1 MKYPVLI
8 SALLSASVLA
18 ASQNP
23 ASKPADSSVKPASS
37 QPKDKPTSAPKG
49 SKKPGAKP
57 QIVTLKLLTS
67 EQRIRGGKLET
78 LTLAAS
84 YPLPKKAV
92 LRSRKYGKISS
103 ALEPELGKLF
113 NRLGKREPRS
123 AYFSNVKGNWI
134 AQQQTGWKV
143 DAKKTRD
150 NLLEALKNGDSEA
163 KIVLEL
169 TPPKRSVKDF
179 ADRGILFHFGGGQ
192 SSFAGSPTFRV
203 KNILVGANKIDQRYI
218 EAGDE
223 FNFGAYVGDIDK
235 KNGFVKGLII
245 SGGTLALEDGGGICQ
260 VSTTIFRAA
269 YLSGLPITERHEHS
283 HVVHYYDP
291 IGLEAT
297 VYTPEKN
304 FKFKNDTAK
313 ALFIQADYDAK
324 KQTLRFDLFGVKPD
338 RKVTVSKPALSDYK
352 PATKATYSA
361 DPSVR
366 LGRSRRIDVAERG
379 VTVNIRRR
387 VVLAAG
393 EVRKDTLKSVYKPWG
408 EVFAV
413 SPQDPRAQQSTP

>member
-1 MKYPVLI
+1 
-8 SALLSASVLA
+8 
-18 ASQNP
+18 
-23 ASKPADSSVKPASS
+23 VKPDS
-37 QPKDKPTSAPKG
+37 
-49 SKKPGAKP
+49 KP
-57 QIVTLKLLTS
+57 QILTLKLLTS
-67 EQRIRGGKLET
+67 EQRIKGGKLES

-84 YPLPKKAV
+84 YPLPKNAV
-92 LRSRKYGKISS
+92 LRSRKYSKISS
-103 ALEPELGKLF
+103 ALEPKLEKLF
-113 NRLGKREPRS
+113 ARLSKREPRS

-134 AQQQTGWKV
+134 GQQQTGWKV
-143 DAKKTRD
+143 DAKKTRE
-150 NLLEALKNGDSEA
+150 NLLEALKKGDSEA

-179 ADRGILFHFGGGQ
+179 SERGIVYHFGGGQ
-192 SSFAGSPTFRV
+192 SSFAGSPEFRV
-203 KNILVGANKIDQRYI
+203 KNILVGANKIDQRYV

-223 FNFGAYVGDIDK
+223 FDFGAYVGDIDK

-338 RKVTVSKPALSDYK
+338 RKVTVSKPALSNYQ
-352 PATKATYSA
+352 KAAEPSYSA
-361 DPSVR
+361 DLSVR

-379 VTVNIRRR
+379 VTVNITRR
-387 VVLAAG
+387 VKLAAG
-393 EVRKDTLKSVYKPWG
+393 EVRKDNLKSVYKPWG

-413 SPQDPRAQQSTP
+413 NPQDPRAARSAQ

>member
-1 MKYPVLI
+1 MKHLLLI
-8 SALLSASVLA
+8 SALLSVSVLA
-18 ASQNP
+18 ASQNST
-23 ASKPADSSVKPASS
+23 SKPAPSSSS
-37 QPKDKPTSAPKG
+37 KPTSSSAN
-49 SKKPGAKP
+49 KPAVSVKEP
-57 QIVTLKLLTS
+57 LTLKLVTS
-67 EQRIRGGKLET
+67 EQRIKGGKLET
-78 LTLAAS
+78 LTLAGSFVLNKAS
-84 YPLPKKAV
+84 V
-92 LRSRKYGKISS
+92 QRSRKYGKISS
-103 ALEPELGKLF
+103 ALEPKLEKLF
-113 NRLGKREPRS
+113 ARLNKREPRS

-134 AQQQTGWKV
+134 GQQQTGWKV
-143 DAKKTRD
+143 DAKKTRE
-150 NLLEALKNGDSEA
+150 NLLEALKKGHSEA

-169 TPPKRSVKDF
+169 TPPNRSVKDF
-179 ADRGILFHFGGGQ
+179 FDRGIRFHFGGGQ
-192 SSFAGSPTFRV
+192 SSFAGSPEFRV

-235 KNGFVKGLII
+235 KNGFVPGLII

-297 VYTPEKN
+297 VYTPQKN

-313 ALFIQADYDAK
+313 ALFIQADYNAK
-324 KQTLRFDLFGVKPD
+324 KQTLRFDLFGVQPD
-338 RKVTVSKPALSDYK
+338 REVTVSKPLLSNYQRAAE
-352 PATKATYSA
+352 PTYSA

-379 VTVNIRRR
+379 VTVNISRR
-387 VVLAAG
+387 VKMAAG
-393 EVRKDTLKSVYKPWG
+393 EVRKDNLKSVYKPWG

-413 SPQDPRAQQSTP
+413 SPQDARAQTGAQ